1 MVKKLLYHCSL
12 KKLSTILTVFF
23 LLPLSVKSQ
32 NLIVDYHFEGNLIDS
47 SSNSNNLVQ
56 YGNGSDVTFSQGIT
70 SASLDSS
77 AFFQEQNGL
86 ESTSAIDNSNWT
98 RTAIS
103 CWIKSCVDGSIFQ
116 GAFLGQGVY
125 VTTNGTLGV
134 YFDGSS
140 ANSLFSTSSTN
151 LNDGSWHHIVAQNNG
166 TTTQLYI
173 DGTLD
178 GSQAE
183 NLYTLSSARS
193 DAKIYLGISL
203 ALTAQLDGYI
213 DNLRMY
219 DDTLSQNQIDD
230 LYDAKFASINEKS
243 VILKITTYPNPANST
258 ITISDLPKDAQ
269 LFSITDITG
278 KIVTQNII
286 TGNVFDITSLTS
298 GLYMINILS
307 EDNVAIARGKLIK
320 K

>member
-1 MVKKLLYHCSL
+1 VKNYWAL
-12 KKLSTILTVFF
+12 LTVFF
-23 LLPLSVKSQ
+23 LFSFAVKSQ
-32 NLIVDYHFEGNLIDS
+32 NLIVDYPFNGNLIDS
-47 SSNSNNLVQ
+47 SANSNNLVQ
-56 YGNGSDVTFSQGIT
+56 YGNSSDVTFSQGIT
-70 SASLDSS
+70 SPSLDSS
-77 AFFQEQNGL
+77 AFFQEGKGL
-86 ESTSAIDNSNWT
+86 ESTFAIDNSNWT

-103 CWIKSCVDGSIFQ
+103 CWIKSCVDGTILRGAYFGAGIF
-116 GAFLGQGVY
+116 ADA
-125 VTTNGTLGV
+125 NGKV
-134 YFDGSS
+134 SVFFDGSS
-140 ANSLFSTSSTN
+140 ANALANTSATN
-151 LNDGSWHHIVAQNNG
+151 LNDGTWHHIIAQNNG

-183 NLYTLSSARS
+183 NLYTLSSARP

-203 ALTAQLDGYI
+203 ALLTQLDGYI

-219 DDTLSQNQIDD
+219 DDTLSQSQINN
-230 LYDAKFASINEKS
+230 LYNAPFASINEKRAIQK
-243 VILKITTYPNPANST
+243 VITYPNPANST

-269 LFSITDITG
+269 SFSITDITG

-286 TGNVFDITSLTS
+286 TGTVFDIIYLTS

-307 EDNVAIARGKLIK
+307 EDNIIIARGKLIK

>member
-1 MVKKLLYHCSL
+1 L
-12 KKLSTILTVFF
+12 KKLSTLLTVLF
-23 LLPLSVKSQ
+23 LYPLTVKSQ
-32 NLIVDYHFEGNLIDS
+32 NLIIDYHFDGNLIDS

-116 GAFLGQGVY
+116 GAYLGQGVF
-125 VTTNGTLGV
+125 VTSNGTLGV

-140 ANSLFSTSSTN
+140 ANSLLNTSSTN
-151 LNDGSWHHIVAQNNG
+151 LNDGNWHHIVAQNNG
-166 TTTQLYI
+166 TTTQLYV

-193 DAKIYLGISL
+193 DAKIYIGISL

-219 DDTLSQNQIDD
+219 DDTLSQSQITN
-230 LYDAKFASINEKS
+230 LYNVKFASINEKS
-243 VILKITTYPNPANST
+243 VMQKVITYPNPAHSA
-258 ITISDLPKDAQ
+258 ITISDLPNDAQ
-269 LFSITDITG
+269 SFIITDITG
-278 KIVTQNII
+278 KIITQNII
-286 TGNVFDITSLTS
+286 TGNVFDITTLTS
-298 GLYMINILS
+298 GLYLISILS